1 MKRSTKHNPRNAN
14 NAAVVLMMMSAC
26 LVVLCGGPG
35 LAHAQ
40 NRNAPKVVSSR
51 ARQESVTPPR
61 LGKNGTRPLREFFT
75 KLKQRVASGELNPR
89 RDFSLTADTTRNKQG
104 RFTAFRLKSF
114 TGDASAQAAAQEFL
128 AALVAT
134 QLLTNFAPDA
144 QALTLQLVAGKTEL
158 LIKASFQVPNANRA
172 QTLAADYGKFFQ
184 TLAAARRTTEDAVF
198 WENTTAQASRDQVIV
213 ISNLPRAA
221 LNALLAE

>member
-35 LAHAQ
+35 PARAQ

-51 ARQESVTPPR
+51 VRQESVTPPR

-75 KLKQRVASGELNPR
+75 KLKQRVASGEINPR
-89 RDFSLTADTTRNKQG
+89 RDFSLTADTTRKQG

-134 QLLTNFAPDA
+134 QLLNNFAPDA

-158 LIKASFQVPNANRA
+158 LIKAVFQVPTTSRA
-172 QTLAADYGKFFQ
+172 ETLAADYSKFFH
-184 TLAAARRTTEDAVF
+184 TLAAARRTGEDAVF